1 MRNSDWS
8 SDVCS
13 SDCLRVP
20 LDRPRLTGAP
30 ALRRLRHP
38 VCLTFLAASACL
50 QSTHA
55 MLYTFGTL
63 QWRSVG
69 LGDAQIGW
77 LWAEGVLAEVVLFAV
92 GQQVLRHTG
101 GIGLLLL
108 ASAGGLLR
116 WSLTGIT
123 GHFTLLVVLNLLQA
137 PTRSEA
143 RRVGK
148 E

>member
-1 MRNSDWS
+1 MALLALA
-8 SDVCS
+8 VHLLPA
-13 SDCLRVP
+13 LRLP
-20 LDRPRLTGAP
+20 PDRPRLTGAP
-30 ALRRLRHP
+30 ALRLLRHP
-38 VCLTFLAASACL
+38 VFLTFLAASACL

-108 ASAGGLLR
+108 
-116 WSLTGIT
+116 
-123 GHFTLLVVLNLLQA
+123 
-137 PTRSEA
+137 RSEEHTSELQSLMRISYA
-143 RRVGK
+143 VFCLK
-148 E
+148 IKHL